1 MTVTPS
7 AKSASDVSGNGSGID
22 PHIPQAFF
30 NNLVTSM
37 HHRCRWTH
45 TLLILLMSKEPCVV
59 YQMNS
64 SDVKCYWS
72 DGLVKNALFDN
83 ILYTINKFYFDIDL

>member
-1 MTVTPS
+1 V
-7 AKSASDVSGNGSGID
+7 KD
-22 PHIPQAFF
+22 P
-30 NNLVTSM
+30 
-37 HHRCRWTH
+37 
-45 TLLILLMSKEPCVV
+45 VV

-64 SDVKCYWS
+64 SDFKCYWS

>member
-1 MTVTPS
+1 MWSSVVLL
-7 AKSASDVSGNGSGID
+7 KCDVVDLSLDERNDIRLNNFIPIAYTGQISGD
-22 PHIPQAFF
+22 
-30 NNLVTSM
+30 NNQN
-37 HHRCRWTH
+37 
-45 TLLILLMSKEPCVV
+45 V

-83 ILYTINKFYFDIDL
+83 ILYTINKFNFDIDL